1 MADNLDTSATLYEEW
16 DTDQRAWIHLYYKLL
31 YQARLT
37 HPDDPTCI
45 SDAAAFVAFQAFFC
59 DTDETGSLD
68 RAESKAMF
76 IQYRNAALPN
86 LLTFFMQEYNIG
98 RLESD
103 SRVSVASVYIDRAML
118 SDYIKICEKDSLD
131 NDDAEPWMG
140 QVDLWEFIL
149 GIINEKYASLAYMC
163 PQDTVVATFVRAT
176 ADNIP
181 TSQQDTNPESPMIPS
196 TDPIDTSP
204 QEDPPKVRKAPT
216 KRTRKRT
223 KRDKKN
229 WLTTERHALWRS
241 INRWCNENGVDAFQP
256 ENMDKAIWNAF
267 AGDVNAECAPNGQ
280 LKQRTGDNVESQV
293 KDAIR
298 RVNAVANKPI
308 RDLHVSAE
316 KMREEIGKG
325 ERIADARRYP
335 EEAIEI
341 EIHVGGGTDQGS
353 DEDVGGL

>member
-118 SDYIKICEKDSLD
+118 SDYIKICEKDGLD

-223 KRDKKN
+223 KRDLKN
-229 WLTTERHALWRS
+229 WLTTERHTLWRS
-241 INRWCNENGVDAFQP
+241 INRWCNVNGVDAFQP
-256 ENMDKAIWNAF
+256 EKMDKAIWNAF
-267 AGDVNAECAPNGQ
+267 AADVNTECAANGR
-280 LKQRTGDNVESQV
+280 LKQRTGNNVESQV

-316 KMREEIGKG
+316 KMREEIEKG
-325 ERIADARRYP
+325 GTIPDAQRFP
-335 EEAIEI
+335 EGAIEI
-341 EIHVGGGTDQGS
+341 VVGVGADLGS
-353 DEDVGGL
+353 DEGAGGL